1 VTHHGLLV
9 GTQIHPA
16 EGDAQRRQLRA
27 MARLREF
34 CRWPLVNL
42 QFRDGGNL
50 QEFDGFETHRVLGQ
64 DSVRVTGRQGR
75 RKPIVSEMFTY
86 LAAAAIQRD
95 LRYFVFTNSD
105 IIFTPEALDRIL
117 EADRDS
123 CVFSRTDVDPGTGA
137 DQQPLIFGADVF
149 AVDARWWL
157 THHSKFR
164 PYVVGENAWDNVYAA
179 QLLCWSAG
187 RLLNREPLVRH
198 EAHPIVW
205 QSSPFAAHNAYLA
218 GLDRMYFSRW
228 VRYIR
233 RLEALRGGAGGLA
246 PLDAELRL
254 QDEVFARWKPAV
266 TDRLLQSLRVARLK
280 LRRGASGARR

>member
-1 VTHHGLLV
+1 MTHHGLLV
-9 GTQIHPA
+9 GTQIHAA

-42 QFRDGGNL
+42 QFRDGNL

-64 DSVRVTGRQGR
+64 DSVRLTGRQGR

-105 IIFTPEALDRIL
+105 IIFTAEALERIL
-117 EADRDS
+117 AGDHDS
-123 CVFSRTDVDPGTGA
+123 FVYSRTDVDPATGV
-137 DQQPLIFGADVF
+137 DQQPLIYGADVF

-157 THHSKFR
+157 THHAKFR
-164 PYVVGENAWDNVYAA
+164 AYVVGENAWDNVYAA
-179 QLLCWSAG
+179 QLLCWSGG
-187 RLLNREPLVRH
+187 RLLNRDPLVRH
-198 EAHPIVW
+198 EAHAIVW

-218 GLDRMYFSRW
+218 GLDRMYFTRW

-233 RLEALRGGAGGLA
+233 RLEALRAAANGLA
-246 PLDAELRL
+246 AVDAELRL

-266 TDRLLQSLRVARLK
+266 TDRMLQAMRVAKLK
-280 LRRGASGARR
+280 LRRRR